1 MENRPELIVMLT
13 HNDVTVKNAKEVFE
27 ECKNSKA
34 NFWGFKEVG
43 IPLDEMKELY
53 SYMKQCG
60 KTTFLEVVAYTEEE
74 CMEGA
79 KMGVACGVDYLLGTL
94 YFDSIND
101 YCKENGM
108 KYLPF
113 VGTIEG
119 RPSVLKGTMEEIIE
133 QGKQCLAKGVA
144 GFDLL
149 GYRYV
154 DGDPN
159 VLAAEYIKN
168 AKRPVCLAG
177 SIGSEERMKL
187 VKEMN
192 PWTFTMG
199 SALFTKNFVK
209 DGSFRDNLK
218 YVVDFLKTL

>member
-34 NFWGFKEVG
+34 NVWGFKEVG

-133 QGKQCLAKGVA
+133 QGKQCLAKSVA

-154 DGDPN
+154 GDAVELN
-159 VLAAEYIKN
+159 RRFVAETP
-168 AKRPVCLAG
+168 APVVLAG
-177 SIGSEERMKL
+177 SVNSYQRLDE
-187 VKEMN
+187 VKAAN
-192 PWTFTMG
+192 PWAFTIGGAFFENKFDGTFAEQIDT
-199 SALFTKNFVK
+199 
-209 DGSFRDNLK
+209 
-218 YVVDFLKTL
+218 VVDYINK